1 MMKTASPS
9 PRALPLLGESQRLGT
24 ATPPPH
30 LQGLDAFNH
39 RLRRK
44 WNTPELADLR
54 SEAEAIVAL
63 GSEWRALDE
72 NEFTRRLAR
81 TRDALRRE
89 GPSDQKASQRIPAVA
104 ALCELAWR
112 TLGLRPYP
120 EQIIGVLAIVRGCLA
135 EMATGEGK
143 TLCIGLA
150 AVFHAWRGVPC
161 HVITANDYLVA
172 RDAEWLGSF
181 YQRAG
186 QTVGT
191 ILGRMRASERAIGY
205 AADITYATSK
215 EVVADFLRDRLQ
227 LAQPSAPAE
236 WWLGLIARG
245 ESASRGLVQ
254 RGLHAAIIDE
264 ADHVLIDEAVTPLII
279 SREKDSA
286 DHATAARL
294 ASRLAESLTPGQDY
308 QVIRLWRDIEL
319 RASAKEQL
327 ADLAAQLPV
336 FWRGERRRE
345 ELLLTALRAREFYHR
360 DQQYV
365 IDEGGTIQLVDES
378 TGRIMPHR
386 TWQLGLHQ
394 AVQAKENLAP
404 SPATETMARLSFQKY
419 FKLYHHLSGLT
430 GTAWEA
436 RTEFWDVYRL
446 PVVRVPTHRPSRR
459 RTEPTRVF
467 PTAEAKWDAVVR
479 RMQQF
484 RKHQIPVLVG
494 TRSVEDSEHLAAK
507 LTEAGLEFALL
518 NAVRHDREASII
530 AQAGEA
536 GRLTIATNMAG
547 RGSDILLGAGV
558 ADRGGLAV
566 IATDWHD
573 SPRVDRQLSGRCAR
587 QGQPGISLMFA
598 SLEDALPMRYL
609 PAWLRRVTARLLGGS
624 GGAGNGF
631 ATILLRFAQS
641 RARAHSA
648 RQRQRIL
655 AHDHWLHQSL
665 GGKH

>member
-1 MMKTASPS
+1 MMATTAPL
-9 PRALPLLGESQRLGT
+9 PRALPLLGENHRLGT
-24 ATPPPH
+24 ATPSPH
-30 LQGLDAFNH
+30 LQGLDAVNQ

-44 WNTPELADLR
+44 WNTPKLHILR
-54 SEAEAIVAL
+54 AEAEAITAL
-63 GSEWRALDE
+63 APEWRALDE
-72 NEFTRRLAR
+72 KEFDRRMAGA
-81 TRDALRRE
+81 RDALRRA
-89 GPSDQKASQRIPAVA
+89 GRAGQSPDQRIPAVA

-150 AVFHAWRGVPC
+150 AVFHGWRGVPC

-172 RDAEWLGSF
+172 RDAEWLAPF
-181 YQRAG
+181 YRRAG
-186 QTVGT
+186 LSVGT

-227 LAQPSAPAE
+227 LAQPSAPTE
-236 WWLGLIARG
+236 WWLDLVARG
-245 ESASRGLVQ
+245 DAAARGLVQ
-254 RGLHAAIIDE
+254 RGLNAAIIDE

-286 DHATAARL
+286 EHTTAARV
-294 ASRLAESLTPGQDY
+294 ASRLAAALEPGTDY
-308 QVIRLWRDIEL
+308 HVIRLWRDIEL
-319 RASAKEQL
+319 KSSAKEKL
-327 ADLAAQLPV
+327 ADLAAELPV

-345 ELLLTALRAREFYHR
+345 ELLLTALRAREFYLR

-365 IDEGGTIQLVDES
+365 IDGDGTIQLVDES

-419 FKLYHHLSGLT
+419 FRLYRHLSGLT

-436 RTEFWDVYRL
+436 RGEFWDVYRL

-459 RTEPTRVF
+459 HTESPRVF
-467 PTAEAKWDAVVR
+467 PDAAAKWDAVVERIRDFR
-479 RMQQF
+479 RD
-484 RKHQIPVLVG
+484 HVPVLVG
-494 TRSVEDSEHLAAK
+494 TRSVEDSEYLATR
-507 LTEAGLEFALL
+507 LTEAGIDCALL

-530 AQAGEA
+530 TQAGEA
-536 GRLTIATNMAG
+536 GRVTIATNMAG
-547 RGSDILLGAGV
+547 RGTDILLGAGV
-558 ADRGGLAV
+558 ENRGGLAV
-566 IATDWHD
+566 IGTEWHD

-587 QGQPGISLMFA
+587 QGQPGRSLLCA
-598 SLEDALPMRYL
+598 SLDDALPKRFL
-609 PAWLRRVTARLLGGS
+609 PAWLRRATARFLAG
-624 GGAGNGF
+624 GGATANAI
-631 ATILLRFAQS
+631 ATLLLRFTQQ
-641 RARAHSA
+641 RARAHAA
-648 RQRQRIL
+648 RQRRRIL

-665 GGKH
+665 GGRH